1 MSSAR
6 PGLLRAVSALEYR
19 DYRLLFLSTVVS
31 SMGFQLQAITNL
43 WQIYEL
49 TGSALQIGI
58 TGLARAVPILLFS
71 LAGGVVADRF
81 DRRRIIMATQLLNG
95 CFALFLAF
103 VTITGVVQVWHI
115 YLVTF
120 LNASLMSM
128 SGPGR
133 RAIIAGLVPRHE
145 LMNAMALNQ
154 TVQQLSRIVAPSLAG
169 VLIYWIGVPV
179 SYFITAIA
187 TLITAAWLTFIH
199 VAPLP
204 DRPKVSPL
212 EDLVE
217 GLAFVRM
224 RSVILSLLMTDL
236 ASQLFGSYQVLLP
249 FISDRFDAGPAGY
262 GLLSS
267 APAVGALIGATV
279 IMSLGDVRY
288 KGVWI
293 VGAILAYCVCLVGL
307 AFAPWYA
314 LAWVVV
320 MLLGFTDSMQA
331 TPRNAVIQLV
341 TPNEL
346 RGRVSAFQG
355 MLVNGGP
362 GLGQGLMGA
371 AAGAVG
377 GPFALVAGAI
387 ACAVLNIVVLVKRRD
402 LRARDLAMDD
412 EAKPEPATPI
422 RA

>member
-1 MSSAR
+1 
-6 PGLLRAVSALEYR
+6 
-19 DYRLLFLSTVVS
+19 
-31 SMGFQLQAITNL
+31 
-43 WQIYEL
+43 
-49 TGSALQIGI
+49 
-58 TGLARAVPILLFS
+58 
-71 LAGGVVADRF
+71 
-81 DRRRIIMATQLLNG
+81 
-95 CFALFLAF
+95 
-103 VTITGVVQVWHI
+103 VVQVWHI

>member
-1 MSSAR
+1 
-6 PGLLRAVSALEYR
+6 LLRAVSALEYR